1 MFQVASPLAQAAH
14 DVQIVLSSERFPV
27 VFFLKAQG
35 FCPLRALNDNRAFPY
50 GVGIGADFKEDVVVA
65 HCFPEAAIGCILQVA
80 AVDFQRNMVHFC
92 QLEDFLE
99 VFVWD
104 EFVAPVGN
112 DTCPLIADALAEG
125 MTDAINVAVV
135 DERISDS
142 VELNADV
149 FFHGWYNRR
158 RKMDGADD
166 IMKAEL
172 LASVVAAGIGAV
184 VLEVGF
190 NA

>member
-65 HCFPEAAIGCILQVA
+65 HRFPETAIGVVLQVA
-80 AVDFQRNMVHFC
+80 AVDFKCGMVLLC

-104 EFVAPVGN
+104 EFVSPAGD
-112 DTCPLIADALAEG
+112 DTSLFIADALAEG
-125 MTDAINVAVV
+125 MSDAIDIAVM

-158 RKMDGADD
+158 RKMHGAND

-172 LASVVAAGIGAV
+172 FASVAATGIGAIV
-184 VLEVGF
+184 VEVRF